1 MTFQKSLFQYLFD
14 SSSLIN
20 IERHKKMT
28 SLRRRKGSVLIPE
41 KVAYEVAYHPQ
52 VPSKAPLRKL
62 ILKHPELVAQFQN
75 NEEEEYLRVRSQVG
89 IDDGEAAAIA
99 IAIKRRLSLVID
111 DKKGKEKAE
120 NHGVQTFTWQD
131 FVQGNI

>member
-1 MTFQKSLFQYLFD
+1 MT
-14 SSSLIN
+14 I
-20 IERHKKMT
+20 
-28 SLRRRKGSVLIPE
+28 LRRRRGEVLIPE
-41 KVAYEVAYHPQ
+41 KVAVEVNQPNTPLHRFISKFHQ
-52 VPSKAPLRKL
+52 VVTK
-62 ILKHPELVAQFQN
+62 FQN
-75 NEEEEYLRVRSQVG
+75 NEEEKYLRVRSQVG

>member
-1 MTFQKSLFQYLFD
+1 MAFEKSLFQYLFD

-20 IERHKKMT
+20 IERNKKMT
-28 SLRRRKGSVLIPE
+28 ILRKRRGEVLIPE
-41 KVAYEVAYHPQ
+41 KVAAEVNQPNTPLHRFISKFYQ
-52 VPSKAPLRKL
+52 V
-62 ILKHPELVAQFQN
+62 VTQFQN
-75 NEEEEYLRVRSQVG
+75 NEEGEYLRVRSQVG

-120 NHGVQTFTWQD
+120 NHDVQTFPWQD
-131 FVQGNI
+131 FVKGII

>member
-1 MTFQKSLFQYLFD
+1 MAFEKSLFQYLFD

-28 SLRRRKGSVLIPE
+28 ILRRRRGEVLIPE
-41 KVAYEVAYHPQ
+41 KVAVEVNQPNTPLHRFISKFHQ
-52 VPSKAPLRKL
+52 VVTK
-62 ILKHPELVAQFQN
+62 FQN

-111 DKKGKEKAE
+111 DKKGKEKAGD
-120 NHGVQTFTWQD
+120 HDVQTFAWQD